1 MIERLALFVTAWP
14 RAVVITAIVLGA
26 VGAWLGVARLRIDG
40 DTDSLIAAERPFMQD
55 YRAFQA
61 EFGDLEGVVI
71 AVDPKGSDAA
81 GKRAIDAIAA
91 QLETLQQ
98 QSMISRIGARIE
110 PAEQWRLASWSANDG
125 ELAAM
130 AAAAPAIAAIARGEE
145 SAHPLVAR
153 ALSQASSQAIPQAR
167 APEYLRV
174 PGGTLFL
181 IEAIPAK
188 DFTALEP
195 FTAAIGAI
203 RAKLDEVRVA
213 HPDVDIGLTGKP
225 VLQADEM
232 STANNDMMRA
242 SIGSL
247 VVITVLF
254 IIVFRGI
261 RRPLLAVAAF
271 AIASA
276 WTYGAATILVGRL
289 TLLSTVFMLVLVGAG
304 LDYGVHVVSRY
315 GEMRRRFARAEAVRA
330 ALVSVGPGTITGA
343 IGSASV
349 FFLALATDFG
359 GLRELGIV
367 AGTGLLLC
375 AIAMVTVLPAL
386 LALAG
391 DDRGVEGHVAMPKV
405 AMPKV
410 AMPKVAMPR
419 VAIPEAVSPSTALS
433 AIALAPPRVSTMLMA
448 CVPIV
453 ACLLGLPWAFGFQS
467 NLLELQSTNLA
478 SVRWERRLFEDS
490 PGASW
495 YAVSMADSLERV
507 AALEVSAQ
515 HATAIARTES
525 VLSLVKLDTPAR
537 AALRKQVADA
547 VDAPLVALANPT
559 PASEAARW
567 IIEGA
572 QASLRDALPAAVRDR
587 MVSPGGKFLVQYFPS
602 VDAWEEA
609 PLASFVAS
617 VHRIDSMATGVP
629 VTQLNSILDM
639 RNAFTRVSWLS
650 IIAVTLIAWFD
661 FRRMSATLLATATVL
676 AGVAMT
682 LGLMPM
688 MGIELNLANFFAIPM
703 LIGLGIDS
711 AVHIIHRARQDPAQL
726 ATTVRAVAF
735 TALTT
740 AIGFGSLV
748 IAEHRGM
755 RSLGLAMGV
764 GSLCCM
770 YVACVVL
777 PLALARQSSA
787 PTNSGSTPAGNAARN
802 RLP

>member
-153 ALSQASSQAIPQAR
+153 ALSQAFSQVR
-167 APEYLRV
+167 EPEYLRV

-195 FTAAIGAI
+195 YAAAIGAI

-242 SIGSL
+242 SVGSL

-391 DDRGVEGHVAMPKV
+391 DERGVEGHVAIPKV

-410 AMPKVAMPR
+410 AMPKVAVPK
-419 VAIPEAVSPSTALS
+419 AISPPTALS

-467 NLLELQSTNLA
+467 NLLELQSSNLA

-547 VDAPLVALANPT
+547 VDAPLVALTNPT

-617 VHRIDSMATGVP
+617 VHRIDPTATGVP

>member
-153 ALSQASSQAIPQAR
+153 ALSQAFSQALSQAR

-195 FTAAIGAI
+195 YAAAIGAI

-242 SIGSL
+242 SVGSL

-391 DDRGVEGHVAMPKV
+391 DERGVEGHVAMPKV

-410 AMPKVAMPR
+410 AVPK
-419 VAIPEAVSPSTALS
+419 AISPPTTLS

-467 NLLELQSTNLA
+467 NLLELQSSNLA

>member
-153 ALSQASSQAIPQAR
+153 ALSQAFSQALSQAR

-195 FTAAIGAI
+195 YAAAIGAI

-391 DDRGVEGHVAMPKV
+391 DERGVEGHVAMPK
-405 AMPKV
+405 
-410 AMPKVAMPR
+410 

-467 NLLELQSTNLA
+467 NLLELQSSNLA

>member
-98 QSMISRIGARIE
+98 QSMVSRIGARIE

-153 ALSQASSQAIPQAR
+153 ALSQAR

-242 SIGSL
+242 SVGSL

-343 IGSASV
+343 IGSARV

-391 DDRGVEGHVAMPKV
+391 DERGVEGHVAMPKV

-410 AMPKVAMPR
+410 AV
-419 VAIPEAVSPSTALS
+419 PEAISPPTTLS

-467 NLLELQSTNLA
+467 NLLELQSSNLA

>member
-55 YRAFQA
+55 YRTFQA

-81 GKRAIDAIAA
+81 GKRAIDAIAV

-153 ALSQASSQAIPQAR
+153 ALSQALSQAR

-195 FTAAIGAI
+195 YAAAIGAI

-242 SIGSL
+242 SVGSL

-391 DDRGVEGHVAMPKV
+391 DERGVEGHVAMPKV
-405 AMPKV
+405 AMPK
-410 AMPKVAMPR
+410 

-467 NLLELQSTNLA
+467 NLLELQSSNLA

>member
-153 ALSQASSQAIPQAR
+153 ALSQAFSQALSQAR

-195 FTAAIGAI
+195 YAAAIGAI

-242 SIGSL
+242 SVGSL

-391 DDRGVEGHVAMPKV
+391 DERGVEGHVAMPKV
-405 AMPKV
+405 AMPK
-410 AMPKVAMPR
+410 

-467 NLLELQSTNLA
+467 NLLELQSSNLA

>member
-1 MIERLALFVTAWP
+1 VIERLALFVTAWP

-26 VGAWLGVARLRIDG
+26 IGAWLGVARLRIDG

-98 QSMISRIGARIE
+98 QSMVSRIGARIE

-153 ALSQASSQAIPQAR
+153 ALSQASSQAR
-167 APEYLRV
+167 EPEYLRV

-242 SIGSL
+242 SVGSL

-276 WTYGAATILVGRL
+276 WTYGAATIVVGRL

-386 LALAG
+386 LTLAG
-391 DDRGVEGHVAMPKV
+391 DERGVEGHVVMPKV
-405 AMPKV
+405 AMPTV
-410 AMPKVAMPR
+410 ATPKVA
-419 VAIPEAVSPSTALS
+419 APEPISPPTALS
-433 AIALAPPRVSTMLMA
+433 AIASAPPRVSTMLMA

-453 ACLLGLPWAFGFQS
+453 ACLAGLPWAFGFQS
-467 NLLELQSTNLA
+467 NLLELQSSNLP

-507 AALEVSAQ
+507 AALEVAAQ

-617 VHRIDSMATGVP
+617 VHRIDPMATGVP

-777 PLALARQSSA
+777 PLALVRQSSA

>member
-26 VGAWLGVARLRIDG
+26 IGAWLGVARLRIDG

-98 QSMISRIGARIE
+98 QSMVSRIGARIE

-153 ALSQASSQAIPQAR
+153 ALSQASSQAR
-167 APEYLRV
+167 EPEYLRV

-242 SIGSL
+242 SVGSL

-276 WTYGAATILVGRL
+276 WTYGAATIVVGRL

-386 LALAG
+386 LTLAG
-391 DDRGVEGHVAMPKV
+391 DERGVEGHVVMPKV
-405 AMPKV
+405 AMPTV
-410 AMPKVAMPR
+410 ATPKVA
-419 VAIPEAVSPSTALS
+419 APEPISPPTALS
-433 AIALAPPRVSTMLMA
+433 AIASAPPRVSTMLMA

-453 ACLLGLPWAFGFQS
+453 ACLAGLPWAFGFQS
-467 NLLELQSTNLA
+467 NLLELQSSNLP

-507 AALEVSAQ
+507 AALEVAAQ

-617 VHRIDSMATGVP
+617 VHRIDPMATGVP

-777 PLALARQSSA
+777 PLALVRQSSA

>member
-242 SIGSL
+242 SVGSL

-391 DDRGVEGHVAMPKV
+391 DERGVEGHVAI
-405 AMPKV
+405 
-410 AMPKVAMPR
+410 PKVAMPR
-419 VAIPEAVSPSTALS
+419 VAMPRVAMPRVAAPEAISPSTALS
-433 AIALAPPRVSTMLMA
+433 AIASAPPRVSTMLMA

-453 ACLLGLPWAFGFQS
+453 ACLAGLPWAFGFQS
-467 NLLELQSTNLA
+467 NLLELQSSNLA

-587 MVSPGGKFLVQYFPS
+587 MVS
-602 VDAWEEA
+602 
-609 PLASFVAS
+609 ASFLCSISPAS
-617 VHRIDSMATGVP
+617 
-629 VTQLNSILDM
+629 M
-639 RNAFTRVSWLS
+639 RGRRRRWRRLS
-650 IIAVTLIAWFD
+650 RRCIALIPW
-661 FRRMSATLLATATVL
+661 RR
-676 AGVAMT
+676 
-682 LGLMPM
+682 
-688 MGIELNLANFFAIPM
+688 
-703 LIGLGIDS
+703 
-711 AVHIIHRARQDPAQL
+711 
-726 ATTVRAVAF
+726 
-735 TALTT
+735 
-740 AIGFGSLV
+740 
-748 IAEHRGM
+748 
-755 RSLGLAMGV
+755 
-764 GSLCCM
+764 
-770 YVACVVL
+770 AC
-777 PLALARQSSA
+777 R
-787 PTNSGSTPAGNAARN
+787 
-802 RLP
+802 

>member
-98 QSMISRIGARIE
+98 QSMVSRIGARIE

-153 ALSQASSQAIPQAR
+153 ALSQAFSQAR
-167 APEYLRV
+167 EPEYLRV

-242 SIGSL
+242 SVGSL

-391 DDRGVEGHVAMPKV
+391 DERGVEGHVAMPKV

-410 AMPKVAMPR
+410 AV
-419 VAIPEAVSPSTALS
+419 PEAISPPTTLS

-467 NLLELQSTNLA
+467 NLLELQSSNLA

>member
-14 RAVVITAIVLGA
+14 RAVVITAIVLGG

-98 QSMISRIGARIE
+98 QSMVSRIGARIE

-130 AAAAPAIAAIARGEE
+130 ATAAPAIAAIARGEE

-153 ALSQASSQAIPQAR
+153 ALSQAFSQAR
-167 APEYLRV
+167 EPEYLRV

-195 FTAAIGAI
+195 YAAAIGAI

-232 STANNDMMRA
+232 STANNDMRRA
-242 SIGSL
+242 SVGSL

-391 DDRGVEGHVAMPKV
+391 DERGVEGHVAMPKV

-410 AMPKVAMPR
+410 AV
-419 VAIPEAVSPSTALS
+419 PEAISPPTTLS

-467 NLLELQSTNLA
+467 NLLELQSSNLA

>member
-55 YRAFQA
+55 CRAFQA

-98 QSMISRIGARIE
+98 QSMVSRIGARIE

-153 ALSQASSQAIPQAR
+153 ALSQAFSQASSQAR
-167 APEYLRV
+167 EPEYLRV

-242 SIGSL
+242 SVGSL

-276 WTYGAATILVGRL
+276 WTYGAATIVVGRL

-386 LALAG
+386 LTLAG
-391 DDRGVEGHVAMPKV
+391 DERGVEGHVVMPKV

-410 AMPKVAMPR
+410 AA
-419 VAIPEAVSPSTALS
+419 PEPISPPTALS
-433 AIALAPPRVSTMLMA
+433 AIASAPPRVSTMLMA

-453 ACLLGLPWAFGFQS
+453 ACLAGLPWAFGFQS
-467 NLLELQSTNLA
+467 NLLELQSSNLP

-617 VHRIDSMATGVP
+617 VHRIDPMATGVP

-777 PLALARQSSA
+777 PLALVRQSSA

>member
-26 VGAWLGVARLRIDG
+26 IGAWLGVARLRIDG

-153 ALSQASSQAIPQAR
+153 ALSQAFSQALPQALSQVR

-242 SIGSL
+242 SVGSL

-391 DDRGVEGHVAMPKV
+391 DERGVEGHVAI
-405 AMPKV
+405 
-410 AMPKVAMPR
+410 PKVAMPR
-419 VAIPEAVSPSTALS
+419 VAAPEAISPPTTLS

-453 ACLLGLPWAFGFQS
+453 ACLAGLPWAFGFQS
-467 NLLELQSTNLA
+467 NLLELQSSNLA

-547 VDAPLVALANPT
+547 VDAPLVALTNPT

-661 FRRMSATLLATATVL
+661 FRRMSATLLATATVI

-777 PLALARQSSA
+777 PMALVRQSSA

>member
-1 MIERLALFVTAWP
+1 
-14 RAVVITAIVLGA
+14 
-26 VGAWLGVARLRIDG
+26 
-40 DTDSLIAAERPFMQD
+40 
-55 YRAFQA
+55 
-61 EFGDLEGVVI
+61 
-71 AVDPKGSDAA
+71 
-81 GKRAIDAIAA
+81 
-91 QLETLQQ
+91 
-98 QSMISRIGARIE
+98 
-110 PAEQWRLASWSANDG
+110 
-125 ELAAM
+125 
-130 AAAAPAIAAIARGEE
+130 
-145 SAHPLVAR
+145 
-153 ALSQASSQAIPQAR
+153 
-167 APEYLRV
+167 
-174 PGGTLFL
+174 
-181 IEAIPAK
+181 
-188 DFTALEP
+188 
-195 FTAAIGAI
+195 
-203 RAKLDEVRVA
+203 
-213 HPDVDIGLTGKP
+213 
-225 VLQADEM
+225 
-232 STANNDMMRA
+232 
-242 SIGSL
+242 
-247 VVITVLF
+247 
-254 IIVFRGI
+254 
-261 RRPLLAVAAF
+261 
-271 AIASA
+271 
-276 WTYGAATILVGRL
+276 
-289 TLLSTVFMLVLVGAG
+289 
-304 LDYGVHVVSRY
+304 
-315 GEMRRRFARAEAVRA
+315 
-330 ALVSVGPGTITGA
+330 
-343 IGSASV
+343 
-349 FFLALATDFG
+349 
-359 GLRELGIV
+359 
-367 AGTGLLLC
+367 
-375 AIAMVTVLPAL
+375 
-386 LALAG
+386 
-391 DDRGVEGHVAMPKV
+391 
-405 AMPKV
+405 
-410 AMPKVAMPR
+410 
-419 VAIPEAVSPSTALS
+419 
-433 AIALAPPRVSTMLMA
+433 MLMA

>member
-55 YRAFQA
+55 YRTFQA

-153 ALSQASSQAIPQAR
+153 ALSQAFSQVR
-167 APEYLRV
+167 EPEYLRV

-195 FTAAIGAI
+195 YAAAIGAI

-242 SIGSL
+242 SVGSL

-391 DDRGVEGHVAMPKV
+391 DERGVEGHVAIPKV

-410 AMPKVAMPR
+410 AMPKVAVPK
-419 VAIPEAVSPSTALS
+419 AISPPTALS

-467 NLLELQSTNLA
+467 NLLELQSSNLA

-547 VDAPLVALANPT
+547 VDAPLVALTNPT

-617 VHRIDSMATGVP
+617 VHRIDPTATGVP

>member
-1 MIERLALFVTAWP
+1 
-14 RAVVITAIVLGA
+14 
-26 VGAWLGVARLRIDG
+26 
-40 DTDSLIAAERPFMQD
+40 
-55 YRAFQA
+55 
-61 EFGDLEGVVI
+61 
-71 AVDPKGSDAA
+71 
-81 GKRAIDAIAA
+81 
-91 QLETLQQ
+91 
-98 QSMISRIGARIE
+98 
-110 PAEQWRLASWSANDG
+110 
-125 ELAAM
+125 
-130 AAAAPAIAAIARGEE
+130 
-145 SAHPLVAR
+145 
-153 ALSQASSQAIPQAR
+153 
-167 APEYLRV
+167 
-174 PGGTLFL
+174 
-181 IEAIPAK
+181 
-188 DFTALEP
+188 
-195 FTAAIGAI
+195 
-203 RAKLDEVRVA
+203 
-213 HPDVDIGLTGKP
+213 
-225 VLQADEM
+225 
-232 STANNDMMRA
+232 
-242 SIGSL
+242 
-247 VVITVLF
+247 
-254 IIVFRGI
+254 
-261 RRPLLAVAAF
+261 
-271 AIASA
+271 
-276 WTYGAATILVGRL
+276 
-289 TLLSTVFMLVLVGAG
+289 
-304 LDYGVHVVSRY
+304 
-315 GEMRRRFARAEAVRA
+315 
-330 ALVSVGPGTITGA
+330 
-343 IGSASV
+343 
-349 FFLALATDFG
+349 
-359 GLRELGIV
+359 
-367 AGTGLLLC
+367 
-375 AIAMVTVLPAL
+375 
-386 LALAG
+386 
-391 DDRGVEGHVAMPKV
+391 
-405 AMPKV
+405 
-410 AMPKVAMPR
+410 
-419 VAIPEAVSPSTALS
+419 
-433 AIALAPPRVSTMLMA
+433 MLMA

-453 ACLLGLPWAFGFQS
+453 ACLAGLPWAFGFQS
-467 NLLELQSTNLA
+467 NLLELQSSNLP

-525 VLSLVKLDTPAR
+525 VLSLVKLDTLAR

-617 VHRIDSMATGVP
+617 VHRIDPKATGVP

-748 IAEHRGM
+748 IADHRGM
-755 RSLGLAMGV
+755 RSLGLTMGV

-777 PLALARQSSA
+777 PMALVRQSSA

>member
-1 MIERLALFVTAWP
+1 VIERLALFVTAWP
-14 RAVVITAIVLGA
+14 RVVVITAIVLGA
-26 VGAWLGVARLRIDG
+26 IGAWLGVARLRIDG
-40 DTDSLIAAERPFMQD
+40 DTDSLIAPERPFMQD

-91 QLETLQQ
+91 QLEKLQQ
-98 QSMISRIGARIE
+98 QSMVSRIGARIE

-153 ALSQASSQAIPQAR
+153 ALTQALSQAFSQVR
-167 APEYLRV
+167 EPEYLRV

-242 SIGSL
+242 SVGSL

-276 WTYGAATILVGRL
+276 WTYGAATIVVGRL

-304 LDYGVHVVSRY
+304 LDYGENVVTRY

-391 DDRGVEGHVAMPKV
+391 DERGVEGHVV
-405 AMPKV
+405 
-410 AMPKVAMPR
+410 MPKVAMPR
-419 VAIPEAVSPSTALS
+419 VATPKVAAPEPISPPTALS
-433 AIALAPPRVSTMLMA
+433 AIASAPPRVSTMLMA

-467 NLLELQSTNLA
+467 NLLELQSSNLA

-525 VLSLVKLDTPAR
+525 VLSLVKLDSPAR
-537 AALRKQVADA
+537 AALRKKVADA

-617 VHRIDSMATGVP
+617 VHRIDPMATGVP

-748 IAEHRGM
+748 IADHRGM

-777 PLALARQSSA
+777 PLALVRQSSA

>member
-153 ALSQASSQAIPQAR
+153 ALSQAFSQALSQAR

-195 FTAAIGAI
+195 YAAAIGAI

-242 SIGSL
+242 SVGSL

-391 DDRGVEGHVAMPKV
+391 DERGVEGHVAMPKV

-410 AMPKVAMPR
+410 AVPK
-419 VAIPEAVSPSTALS
+419 AISPPTTLS